1 MVEWIDKLPRWLAW
15 ELAVPLTVFNIW
27 LLTQGIQ
34 YFQSLL
40 SILVVATL
48 LSFLLNYLVRVMENK
63 GIARGWGVLIIV
75 LLTLAIVALV
85 AIEIGPILLDQI
97 TELTTQLPNW
107 LASGSQQLEVIDK
120 EIDELEAAKSIDVTD
135 LTTQLANLL
144 PIELKVL
151 PGQLFGFIFS
161 FADKLLD
168 VFITTVFTLYLV
180 LYGESFWQ
188 GLFKWLP
195 NDLGQQVSTALS
207 SQFKNYFF
215 GQAAI
220 ATIMSVILAAIFFL
234 LKVPFWLVFGLGI
247 GLCVLIPFGDLLAM
261 LVVSLLVGVNDPILG
276 SEVFI
281 ASIITDQV
289 VNNVFTPRILG
300 DAVGLNPVWVLLALF
315 IGAQIGGLLGV
326 VIAVPLAGTVKQI
339 VDSLEVEDVQIESL
353 KEVDLSVR

>member
-1 MVEWIDKLPRWLAW
+1 MVEWINKLPRWLAW
-15 ELAVPLTVFNIW
+15 ELVIPLTVFNIW
-27 LLTQGIQ
+27 LLTRGIQ

-48 LSFLLNYLVRVMENK
+48 LSFLLNYLVRVMEDK
-63 GIARGWGVLIIV
+63 GIARGVGVLIIV
-75 LLTLAIVALV
+75 VLTLVVVALV
-85 AIEIGPILLDQI
+85 AVEIGPILLDQI
-97 TELTTQLPNW
+97 TELTAQLPNW

-120 EIDELEAAKSIDVTD
+120 EINKLEATESIDVTD

-144 PIELKVL
+144 PIELEVL
-151 PGQLFGFIFS
+151 PGQLFSFIFS

-168 VFITTVFTLYLV
+168 IFITAVFTLYLV

-195 NDLGQQVSTALS
+195 SNWGQQVSAALS

-220 ATIMSVILAAIFFL
+220 AAIMSAILAAIFFL

-276 SEVFI
+276 SEVFA
-281 ASIITDQV
+281 ASIITDQIV
-289 VNNVFTPRILG
+289 DNVFTPRILG

-315 IGAQIGGLLGV
+315 IGAQVGGLLGIV
-326 VIAVPLAGTVKQI
+326 VAVPLAGTIKQL
-339 VDSLEVEDVQIESL
+339 VDSLEREDIQIESL
-353 KEVDLSVR
+353 KGVDLSVR

>member
-1 MVEWIDKLPRWLAW
+1 MAEWITKLPRWLAW
-15 ELAVPLTVFNIW
+15 ELAIPLTVFNIW
-27 LLTQGIQ
+27 LLTIGIQ

-63 GIARGWGVLIIV
+63 GIARGVGVLIIV
-75 LLTLAIVALV
+75 FLTLVIVALV
-85 AIEIGPILLDQI
+85 AVKIGPILLDQI

-107 LASGSQQLEVIDK
+107 LASGSEQLEVLDK
-120 EIDELEAAKSIDVTD
+120 EINKLEAADSIDVKD
-135 LTTQLANLL
+135 LTADLANLL
-144 PIELKVL
+144 PVDLKVL
-151 PGQLFGFIFS
+151 PGQLFSFIFG

-168 VFITTVFTLYLV
+168 VFITAVFTLYLV

-195 NDLGQQVSTALS
+195 NNLGQQVSAALS

-220 ATIMSVILAAIFFL
+220 ATIMSAILAATFFL

-261 LVVSLLVGVNDPILG
+261 LVVSLLVGVNDPVLG
-276 SEVFI
+276 SEVFV
-281 ASIITDQV
+281 ASIITDQIV
-289 VNNVFTPRILG
+289 DNVFTPRILG

-315 IGAQIGGLLGV
+315 IGAQVGGVLGI
-326 VIAVPLAGTVKQI
+326 VIAVPLAGTIKQI
-339 VDSLEVEDVQIESL
+339 IDGLQVKDVQIESL
-353 KEVDLSVR
+353 KDLDLSVR